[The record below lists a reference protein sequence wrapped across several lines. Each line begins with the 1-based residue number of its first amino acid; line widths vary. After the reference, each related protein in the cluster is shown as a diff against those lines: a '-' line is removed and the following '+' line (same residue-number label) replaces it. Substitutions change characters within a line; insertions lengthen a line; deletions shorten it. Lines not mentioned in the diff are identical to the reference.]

1 MAKKRQSKKN
11 RCAELICHYETSH
24 CEMKCHMKTV
34 HRDVPLKHMKYDGS
48 KWVTEATK
56 APPNQPVLVQADEE
70 AYWQQESFQPTK

>member
-1 MAKKRQSKKN
+1 
-11 RCAELICHYETSH
+11 
-24 CEMKCHMKTV
+24 MKCHMKTV